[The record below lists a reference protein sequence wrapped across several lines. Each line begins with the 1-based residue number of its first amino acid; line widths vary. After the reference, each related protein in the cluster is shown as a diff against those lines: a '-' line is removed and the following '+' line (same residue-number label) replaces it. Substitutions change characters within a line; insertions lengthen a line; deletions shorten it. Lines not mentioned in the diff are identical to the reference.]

1 MFLEVHQL
9 YDAFFNKNW
18 NFDLEQNEYLVNVFE
33 ISGLRKDFW
42 LYGYEMNEL
51 QIDDEIILA
60 IMDSS
65 SLLQYKQ
72 DSIDNLMTKIQT
84 EAYHNQII
92 YALDMLMSK
101 DTIIS
106 NYLEARNMAGNL
118 SVELLINGLLYAP
131 DNYDYNNT
139 LMKIILIDE
148 IYSGMIYESV
158 KY

>member
-1 MFLEVHQL
+1 
-9 YDAFFNKNW
+9 
-18 NFDLEQNEYLVNVFE
+18 
-33 ISGLRKDFW
+33 
-42 LYGYEMNEL
+42 
-51 QIDDEIILA
+51 
-60 IMDSS
+60 
-65 SLLQYKQ
+65 
-72 DSIDNLMTKIQT
+72 MTKIQT